1 MTRLGARWGR
11 FVSVEHS
18 HSAAVWTATGLE
30 RQVFLDRSGRRRR
43 RFGALGTLLAMLA
56 TVWLTALV
64 TGSVGFSSLPAL
76 PSTTANVPA
85 KPATHRAHLAEHG
98 ARVANRDPRH
108 HAFKV
113 ADVER
118 AASAKRLAGSAT
130 HPLHGAV
137 ARLEGRAFGR
147 LKGQIQLD

>member
-1 MTRLGARWGR
+1 
-11 FVSVEHS
+11 
-18 HSAAVWTATGLE
+18 VWTATGLE

-43 RFGALGTLLAMLA
+43 HFGALGSLLALLA

-76 PSTTANVPA
+76 PSATANVPA
-85 KPATHRAHLAEHG
+85 KPATHRAHLAVHG
-98 ARVANRDPRH
+98 VRVANRDPRH

-118 AASAKRLAGSAT
+118 AAPAKRLAG
-130 HPLHGAV
+130 G
-137 ARLEGRAFGR
+137 AFGR
-147 LKGQIQLD
+147 LSGQIQLD